1 MSRSNTQR
9 VAVLI
14 GKHSGGSTRFRVTS
28 VFSCRRLA
36 VLTEDTDRRT
46 LLRAELQINVGTPL
60 SSSAAPSPQTE
71 AMADR
76 REEDEA
82 GQQPR
87 GAEGGED
94 VIDDPI
100 LEQGAVVLRGY
111 VIERINTAE
120 PSRHVSSVDL
130 GGRPNEQQDPQI
142 KEVVE
147 QLLKIADELNRNAEL
162 QRLINQVQAN
172 CAQDIFMQVA
182 RSIFADGINWGRVVA
197 LFHLA
202 YRLIY
207 KALNTNHLENIRT
220 IISWVL
226 QVIREQLYSWLVQ
239 QGGWEGVIRGFS
251 RWRTVAIVASVVL
264 VATIVYYRK
273 TR

>member
-1 MSRSNTQR
+1 
-9 VAVLI
+9 
-14 GKHSGGSTRFRVTS
+14 
-28 VFSCRRLA
+28 
-36 VLTEDTDRRT
+36 
-46 LLRAELQINVGTPL
+46 
-60 SSSAAPSPQTE
+60 
-71 AMADR
+71 MADR
-76 REEDEA
+76 REEEQKDAE
-82 GQQPR
+82 QEPQ
-87 GAEGGED
+87 GAVGGED

-111 VIERINTAE
+111 VIERINTEE
-120 PSRHVSSVDL
+120 PGRQVSSEDL
-130 GGRPNEQQDPQI
+130 GGRSNEQQDPQV

-162 QRLINQVQAN
+162 QQLISQVPGN
-172 CAQDIFMQVA
+172 CAQDIFMTVA

-207 KALNTNHLENIRT
+207 KALTTNHLENIRM

-226 QVIREQLYSWLVQ
+226 QVIREQLYAWLVQ
-239 QGGWEGVIRGFS
+239 QGGWAGVIRGFS
-251 RWRTVAIVASVVL
+251 RWRTVTILASVVL
-264 VATIVYYRK
+264 VAAIVYYRK